1 MSQDGLQVAGEGDRV
16 KGIITQKTSTKRES
30 IEKQRLINEYLKK
43 VDLSYSSQ
51 KGKKS
56 QIKVICLK

>member
-30 IEKQRLINEYLKK
+30 IEKQRLINEYLKRSTFLIQ
-43 VDLSYSSQ
+43 V
-51 KGKKS
+51 KKA
-56 QIKVICLK
+56 KRAKLK